1 LAGPTP
7 PAPTQWV
14 TDTAGFL
21 SKPVAQSLN
30 AQLRDYQ
37 QRSGQ
42 QVLVW
47 IGKST
52 DGDPI
57 DDWAVRTFKA
67 WRIGRKGF
75 DDGLVLFVMAE
86 DRTARIEVGYGLE
99 GQVPDAVASRVIN
112 ETLIPRIKAGDRD
125 GAVEGAVEQVVTA
138 LGGKLAAAPSQQPVS
153 PNSLQVIFAA
163 VVIVVLVI
171 LGFRYPAFGYYLLMI
186 LSTMMRRG
194 GGGGSDAGVGG
205 GRSGGGGAGGKW

>member
-1 LAGPTP
+1 
-7 PAPTQWV
+7 
-14 TDTAGFL
+14 
-21 SKPVAQSLN
+21 
-30 AQLRDYQ
+30 
-37 QRSGQ
+37 
-42 QVLVW
+42 
-47 IGKST
+47 
-52 DGDPI
+52 
-57 DDWAVRTFKA
+57 
-67 WRIGRKGF
+67 
-75 DDGLVLFVMAE
+75 
-86 DRTARIEVGYGLE
+86 
-99 GQVPDAVASRVIN
+99 
-112 ETLIPRIKAGDRD
+112 LIPRIKAGDRD

>member
-1 LAGPTP
+1 M
-7 PAPTQWV
+7 
-14 TDTAGFL
+14 
-21 SKPVAQSLN
+21 SKPIAQSLN
-30 AQLRDYQ
+30 AKLGEYQ

-42 QVLVW
+42 QILVW

-52 DGDPI
+52 NGDPI

-75 DDGLVLFVMAE
+75 DDGLVLFVMAD

-99 GQVPDAVASRVIN
+99 GQLPDAVVSRIIN

-125 GAVEGAVEQVVTA
+125 GAISGAVDQVVSA
-138 LGGKLAAAPSQQPVS
+138 LGGKLAVEGSAEKPISLS
-153 PNSLQVIFAA
+153 PLQVILA
-163 VVIVVLVI
+163 VLVIVVLVI
-171 LGFRYPAFGYYLLMI
+171 LGFRYPVFGYYLLMI
-186 LSTMMRRG
+186 LSTVMRRG
-194 GGGGSDAGVGG
+194 GGGGSNAGGGG